1 MATQAPASTG
11 MTHFDQAVHYLA
23 RQFYLE
29 FCRVRDFP
37 RVDPPP
43 FTPRWANEYA
53 NIAVSYLGYDDEAL
67 TQLAKDYK

>member
-11 MTHFDQAVHYLA
+11 MTQYDQAVHYLA

-29 FCRVRDFP
+29 LCRVRDFP

-43 FTPRWANEYA
+43 YAPRWATEYA
-53 NIAVSYLGYDDEAL
+53 TIAVSYLGYDDDAL
-67 TQLAKDYK
+67 DQLARDYK